1 MMIRFPG
8 VSNPQLGKV
17 VPNRIIPVSVIPRQ
31 KIMPGFRMM
40 PKQIKKIMFM

>member
-1 MMIRFPG
+1 MIRFPG

-17 VPNRIIPVSVIPRQ
+17 VPNRIIPVSVIPKQ
-31 KIMPGFRMM
+31 KIMPGFRM